1 MRRRFNIPPGG
12 PRLAS
17 SPQAVQDDDVKKL
30 KEEDGKATF
39 PMIVAFLISLSFG
52 IPLIL
57 PSIVAGHKAST
68 LGRTISMGGFLLA
81 VGSVAL
87 AIFSPGGL
95 HRHGVAV
102 VAVVAMGFGLMI
114 SGIVGDSVRFW

>member
-1 MRRRFNIPPGG
+1 MRRRIPPGG

-17 SPQAVQDDDVKKL
+17 SPQAVKDDDKL
-30 KEEDGKATF
+30 KEEDGTATF
-39 PMIVAFLISLSFG
+39 PMFVAFLFSLSFV

-87 AIFSPGGL
+87 AIFLPGGL

-102 VAVVAMGFGLMI
+102 VAAVAAGFGFMI
-114 SGIVGDSVRFW
+114 GGIVGDSVRFW